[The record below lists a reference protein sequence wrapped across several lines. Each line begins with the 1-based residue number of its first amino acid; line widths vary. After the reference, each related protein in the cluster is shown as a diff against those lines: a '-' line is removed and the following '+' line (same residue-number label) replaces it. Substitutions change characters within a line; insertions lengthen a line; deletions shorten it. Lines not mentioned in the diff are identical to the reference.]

1 MVRVILLK
9 YELVLIVSRRP
20 AEPWPNGTRGNHSA
34 KSGDE
39 EQAVKHRQL
48 VPRVDRILIGDGK
61 ANPSAASFALKEMVR

>member
-1 MVRVILLK
+1 VPLYQSIQ
-9 YELVLIVSRRP
+9 LVLIVP
-20 AEPWPNGTRGNHSA
+20 TAEPWPNGTRGNHSA

-61 ANPSAASFALKEMVR
+61 ANPSAVQFALKEMVH